1 MNGLTLS
8 YVKLRFST
16 QISFKALID
25 TVACAKVIPKRTF
38 HELRQNRDIEKLLHI
53 ENTTLS
59 TVKMASGQL
68 VSTDTEVSV
77 PFRLGNQCF
86 NEKFLVLKSAN
97 SLILGN
103 PFFKKH
109 NIQICPKNN
118 LLQFPDMMIQVN
130 SIKETEHENK
140 KTKKLTKIPVLL
152 SKKYILKP
160 GKSTVLECQ
169 LQRDENLEN
178 VTGVAVP
185 NESLEES
192 TQTSFTSSLSTIS
205 SEKKIVYFCFEF
217 CSRSRNIAKQDRNWT
232 LSHFNV

>member
-8 YVKLRFST
+8 YVKLRFSP

-25 TVACAKVIPKRTF
+25 TGACANVIPKQTF

-68 VSTDTEVSV
+68 VSVDTEVSV
-77 PFRLGNQCF
+77 PFKLGNQCF

-97 SLILGN
+97 SLILCN

-118 LLQFPDMMIQVN
+118 LLQFPDMTIQVN

-140 KTKKLTKIPVLL
+140 KTKKSTKLSVLL
-152 SKKYILKP
+152 SKKYILKQ
-160 GKSTVLECQ
+160 GKSALLECQ
-169 LQRDENLEN
+169 LQRD
-178 VTGVAVP
+178 
-185 NESLEES
+185 
-192 TQTSFTSSLSTIS
+192 
-205 SEKKIVYFCFEF
+205 KKTVKCYR
-217 CSRSRNIAKQDRNWT
+217 SRSPKRVTRKINTNKLHIFIKYNLIRK
-232 LSHFNV
+232 